1 MCREDDLKLSSWHT
15 PWKHYQCRN
24 HDLWKKKLFDLQIC
38 RITHFKRLPCF
49 FPWRRKGATQSFN
62 IRVTFLRII
71 LIQILSSA
79 PAFIKLMR
87 YLSQT
92 RPLLLIWMLLIF
104 ARPSFGKDLAWIY
117 TRLQFEHISQKKWK
131 KILFNSRGSNW
142 LKTFSLSSITASEK
156 DKNEANQWSKP
167 PLYHRVYHKPS
178 GCSRPGSIGL
188 QMKTIDLQV
197 FMTIIHKSLLLI
209 FIDKYISIE
218 KCCE

>member
-1 MCREDDLKLSSWHT
+1 MCREDDLMLSSWHT

-117 TRLQFEHISQKKWK
+117 TRLQFEHISHKFQSGKK
-131 KILFNSRGSNW
+131 F
-142 LKTFSLSSITASEK
+142 SSILE
-156 DKNEANQWSKP
+156 
-167 PLYHRVYHKPS
+167 
-178 GCSRPGSIGL
+178 
-188 QMKTIDLQV
+188 
-197 FMTIIHKSLLLI
+197 FLI
-209 FIDKYISIE
+209 NWKHFLFPH
-218 KCCE
+218 